1 MTDIMLAMRLELLI
15 SQVMISVYFTESILS
30 QNSAGIFKEDIPEN
44 VSREY
49 LRAHWLQLL
58 I

>member
-15 SQVMISVYFTESILS
+15 YQVMIGVYFTESILS
-30 QNSAGIFKEDIPEN
+30 QNSASIFKEDIPEN
-44 VSREY
+44 VPREY